1 MGVMNMRTNEQAQFT
16 QADELT
22 RYMLQLCYT
31 CDDANRCTT
40 EEEVKACMG
49 KHAQADEPEQ
59 TDGGEV
65 TRGYMDLMYA

>member
-1 MGVMNMRTNEQAQFT
+1 MRTNGQTQFT

-40 EEEVKACMG
+40 EDAVKACMAE
-49 KHAQADEPEQ
+49 HAQADQPEPAE
-59 TDGGEV
+59 GGDV
-65 TRGYMDLMYA
+65 TRGYMDLMYAQ

>member
-1 MGVMNMRTNEQAQFT
+1 MRTNEQAQFT

-40 EEEVKACMG
+40 EEEVKACMA
-49 KHAQADEPEQ
+49 KNAQVIETEQ
-59 TDGGEV
+59 TEGGEV
-65 TRGYMDLMYA
+65 TRGFMDLMYA